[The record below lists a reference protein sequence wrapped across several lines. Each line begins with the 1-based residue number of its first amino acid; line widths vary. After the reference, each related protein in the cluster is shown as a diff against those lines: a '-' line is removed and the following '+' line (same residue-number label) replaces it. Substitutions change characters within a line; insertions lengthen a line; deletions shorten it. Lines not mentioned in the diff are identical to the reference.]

1 VSNVPGYP
9 LEFEPF
15 FRPMP
20 WGGHRL
26 ADWIDE
32 AVLPADPVGE
42 AWLLSDHPL
51 HVSRVANGPLRGTS
65 LHRLLTEFGS
75 DLLGFSASRFPLLL
89 KLLDARQTLSVQVHP
104 DDEAA
109 RLHAPLEGGK
119 TEAWLVLDADPDS
132 VIYLGLEENVSRD
145 DVSRAME
152 EGTLPQCLRAYR
164 PRPGECYFVPAG
176 AVHALGGG
184 LVVLEVQQ
192 TSDATFRMY
201 DWGRLDAHGRPR
213 PLHPQAALAVLKERF
228 DKIGRQDPVPIPSA
242 PTLRSEVLVECPYFR
257 LVRHVNLAD
266 SCGEVR
272 VAPPCILVG
281 LSGRTVVDHPG
292 ASVGLRR
299 GRAVLVPTVREPV
312 PVRSEGPA
320 AFVEIRACQSVAAV
334 PSASSG
340 SGVAPGGGLPL
351 PERM

>member
-1 VSNVPGYP
+1 MSKVPWYP
-9 LEFEPF
+9 LEFEPY

-51 HVSRVANGPLRGTS
+51 HASRVANGPLRGMS
-65 LHRLLTEFGS
+65 LR
-75 DLLGFSASRFPLLL
+75 DLLAASGPETLGSSASRFPLLI
-89 KLLDARQTLSVQVHP
+89 KLLDARQNLSVQVHP

-109 RLHAPLEGGK
+109 RLHAPQEGGK
-119 TEAWLVLDADPDS
+119 TEAWLVLEADLDS
-132 VIYLGLEENVSRD
+132 VIYLGLKENVRRD
-145 DVSRAME
+145 DLARAME
-152 EGTLPQCLRAYR
+152 EGTLPKHLRAYR

-201 DWGRLDAHGRPR
+201 DWGRLDVHGRPR

-228 DKIGRQDPVPIPSA
+228 HKIGKQEPVRCASLPDGL
-242 PTLRSEVLVECPYFR
+242 LRVECPYFAVVEFKPKEPGR
-257 LVRHVNLAD
+257 TTFIPAPAILILLEGRAEVVHRGASTPLRKGWAVLIPRSLEAVAVRSA
-266 SCGEVR
+266 E
-272 VAPPCILVG
+272 
-281 LSGRTVVDHPG
+281 SGRFV
-292 ASVGLRR
+292 
-299 GRAVLVPTVREPV
+299 AVMPEPWIA
-312 PVRSEGPA
+312 PA
-320 AFVEIRACQSVAAV
+320 
-334 PSASSG
+334 
-340 SGVAPGGGLPL
+340 
-351 PERM
+351 

>member
-1 VSNVPGYP
+1 MNNVPRYP

-51 HVSRVANGPLRGTS
+51 HVSRVAHGPLRESS
-65 LHRLLTEFGS
+65 LHHLLTEFGS

-89 KLLDARQTLSVQVHP
+89 KLLDARQNLSVQVHP

-109 RLHAPLEGGK
+109 RLHAPHEGGK
-119 TEAWLVLDADPDS
+119 TEAWLILDADPDS
-132 VIYLGLEENVSRD
+132 VIYLGLEEGVSRH
-145 DVSRAME
+145 DVARAMQ
-152 EGTLPQCLRAYR
+152 EGTLPQCLHAYR

-201 DWGRLDAHGRPR
+201 DWGRLDAQGRPR

-228 DKIGRQDPVPIPSA
+228 HHIGRQESVRRDSLPDGL
-242 PTLRSEVLVECPYFR
+242 LRVECPYFQ
-257 LVRHVNLAD
+257 LLEFIAN
-266 SCGEVR
+266 E
-272 VAPPCILVG
+272 P
-281 LSGRTVVDHPG
+281 GRTT
-292 ASVGLRR
+292 SVPAPAILILLEGQAEVKHQGVFTPLRK
-299 GRAVLVPTVREPV
+299 GRAVLIPRNL
-312 PVRSEGPA
+312 EGVVVHA
-320 AFVEIRACQSVAAV
+320 GDSCRYVAV
-334 PSASSG
+334 IPKPG
-340 SGVAPGGGLPL
+340 IAP
-351 PERM
+351 R